1 MIYLKKYCTIIP
13 VICNIVYFAVPG
25 QVQDLSWKPGSRKIT
40 VNWMKPILNS
50 YCVMQYVIYWVHA
63 VSGSID
69 SRIVSSEK
77 NSFVIENLDA
87 CVEYEVSVR
96 VVNEKNEGMDAVTGA
111 TKTETAGN
119 YHAQII
125 LLYL

>member
-1 MIYLKKYCTIIP
+1 MIYLKKYCTIIS
-13 VICNIVYFAVPG
+13 VIYDIVYFTVPIKIQG
-25 QVQDLSWKPGSRKIT
+25 LSLKAGSHHFSVKWK
-40 VNWMKPILNS
+40 KPILNS

-63 VSGSID
+63 LNGS
-69 SRIVSSEK
+69 SNSSIVLSEE
-77 NSFVIENLDA
+77 NSFVVENLDA

-96 VVNEKNEGMDAVTGA
+96 AVNEENESMDVVTGA

-119 YHAQII
+119 YHTQII